1 MKDKPKLGRG
11 LDDVSQHFLTR
22 KDGETPHNVAP
33 SLRPVVRSI
42 AVCHPGD
49 VLRQSGIIANLAL
62 ELAKQ
67 RYPVKIQD
75 YSDPVQVRPLM
86 GTVLREE
93 DCGPDHATVRLYGL
107 PEIEIAES
115 GDPRGAR
122 TLSTREAPWEG
133 LRGRYL
139 LANPPGNLDFFLR
152 GPAFPEHILITCTG
166 EQALLQ
172 AYAYIKVIHA
182 AGASK
187 IHLVLAQTAA
197 KDAAV
202 FRPFADFVGQ
212 RLGCPLNLLGAL
224 PRDEAFDLSLQ
235 EHRPLVLS
243 RGPSQA
249 AAALGEICQ
258 RLLDTAEA
266 FEPRSAEGV

>member
-22 KDGETPHNVAP
+22 KAGEIPHDVSPA
-33 SLRPVVRSI
+33 LRPVVRSV

-49 VLRQSGIIANLAL
+49 ALRQSGIVANLAL

-75 YSDPVQVRPLM
+75 YSDPAQVRPLM

-115 GDPRGAR
+115 GDPRQAR
-122 TLSTREAPWEG
+122 TLPTRETPWEG

-139 LANPPGNLDFFLR
+139 LANTPGNLDFFLER
-152 GPAFPEHILITCTG
+152 PAFPEHILITCPG
-166 EQALLQ
+166 EHALLQ

-182 AGASK
+182 AGAAR
-187 IHLVLAQTAA
+187 IHLVLAQAAA
-197 KDAAV
+197 KDEAV
-202 FRPFADFVGQ
+202 FRPFADFAFQ
-212 RLGCPLNLLGAL
+212 RLGCPINLLGVLA
-224 PRDEAFDLSLQ
+224 RDEAFDLSLQ
-235 EHRPLVLS
+235 ERRPLVLS
-243 RGPSQA
+243 RGPSHA
-249 AAALGEICQ
+249 AAAFGEICQ

-266 FEPRSAEGV
+266 FEPRAAEGI